1 MKKGSNEW
9 WTQLS
14 AAFDAHVRSE
24 AHSIEEYERL
34 HDVLDDPG
42 TRFLLNLI
50 LEDERRHHA
59 LFERLASAARNEG
72 DAPPEPQLDA
82 DAVAQLAEP
91 TRRYLADER
100 EDRHHLE
107 RLRRELG
114 GRHAGLWSLLIELL
128 DLDTQKHVRILEYL
142 DACVTEAATPP
153 KRGR

>member
-1 MKKGSNEW
+1 M
-9 WTQLS
+9 
-14 AAFDAHVRSE
+14 HVRSE

-34 HDVLDDPG
+34 HDALDDPG
-42 TRFLLNLI
+42 TRFLLDLI

-59 LFERLASAARNEG
+59 LFERLAAAARNEG
-72 DAPPEPQLDA
+72 GAPPEPDLDA
-82 DAVAQLAEP
+82 DAVALLAEP
-91 TRRYLADER
+91 TRLYLADER

-142 DACVTEAATPP
+142 DACVTDAASAHQR
-153 KRGR
+153 RG